1 MLHEAL
7 FMADAASPDCS
18 AGHRLFEHSNLQTL
32 CPSIVCIMRTVRKD
46 YWGEALSSLE
56 KHKQGR
62 IKQELLNKED
72 LTSLTSWPDII
83 AGMCRR
89 EQVGLQ
95 TKERKLRFAGRE
107 IDLRKM
113 MDSWTEFLD
122 KIKQIGDVAVDAD
135 PSHAGLPWA
144 AVRFILTVRLIAI
157 PCV

>member
-1 MLHEAL
+1 
-7 FMADAASPDCS
+7 
-18 AGHRLFEHSNLQTL
+18 
-32 CPSIVCIMRTVRKD
+32 
-46 YWGEALSSLE
+46 
-56 KHKQGR
+56 
-62 IKQELLNKED
+62 
-72 LTSLTSWPDII
+72 
-83 AGMCRR
+83 MCGR

-122 KIKQIGDVAVDAD
+122 KIKQIGDVAANAD
-135 PSHAGLPWA
+135 PIHAGLPWA

>member
-1 MLHEAL
+1 MH
-7 FMADAASPDCS
+7 
-18 AGHRLFEHSNLQTL
+18 TL
-32 CPSIVCIMRTVRKD
+32 RKD
-46 YWGEALSSLE
+46 YWGEALSNLE
-56 KHKQGR
+56 KHKQDR

-72 LTSLTSWPDII
+72 LTSITSWPDII
-83 AGMCRR
+83 AGMCSR

-113 MDSWTEFLD
+113 MDGWTEFLD
-122 KIKQIGDVAVDAD
+122 KIKQIGDVAANAD
-135 PSHAGLPWA
+135 PIHAGLPWA